1 MKGISSFVNQVNEGI
16 LAILANKNGKMGGLL
31 NNACK
36 LHTYMYVQIIIN
48 HNKIHYRNDTKKI
61 FKNMPWI

>member
-36 LHTYMYVQIIIN
+36 LHTYMYVQIIKKFITEMTQKRYL
-48 HNKIHYRNDTKKI
+48 KICLGYEY
-61 FKNMPWI
+61 